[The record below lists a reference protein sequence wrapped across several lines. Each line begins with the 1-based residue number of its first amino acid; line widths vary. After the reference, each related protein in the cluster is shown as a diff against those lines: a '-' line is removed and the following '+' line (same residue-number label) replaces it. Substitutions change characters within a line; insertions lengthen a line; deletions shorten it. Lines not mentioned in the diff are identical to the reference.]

1 MALVT
6 AADLISWATK
16 NNNSKYLHYMNSGL
30 ILYNDGTHVYTAYI
44 DNAGNLSP
52 VDLATFAIFQTL
64 TP

>member
-6 AADLISWATK
+6 AANLISWAAK

-30 ILYNDGTHVYTAYI
+30 ILYNDGTHVYSAYI
-44 DNAGNLSP
+44 DNAGNLAP